1 MKQHRYY
8 FPRGVWVV
16 IIVSLSLSA
25 WLYVTSLP
33 ARQHHGAHAVGAG
46 RVGSRTRC
54 AAARSSTAWL
64 TESTH
69 WMIQGK
75 RVLAGLLYGV
85 ALTNGP
91 KLLVSAGVIITVA
104 LVARAGARR
113 GDRRGSSS

>member
-25 WLYVTSLP
+25 WLDVTSLP

-69 WMIQGK
+69 WMIQGT
-75 RVLAGLLYGV
+75 RVLYGV
-85 ALTNGP
+85 APTNGP
-91 KLLVSAGVIITVA
+91 KLLVSAGVMITVA
-104 LVARAGARR
+104 LVARAGDRR